1 MEHRAGRVAAPS
13 AACDDVKA
21 AYEFLV
27 GNSFVTPIGLGIAVL
42 VALVLLRVS
51 STCAGIALIVVLLGT
66 LAISVFEKVN

>member
-1 MEHRAGRVAAPS
+1 MKS
-13 AACDDVKA
+13 

-27 GNSFVTPIGLGIAVL
+27 GNSFVTPIGLAIAVL

-51 STCAGIALIVVLLGT
+51 SAYAGLALIVVLLAT